1 MRMKTRRRIYP
12 TRGGRRPGGRITLF
26 RQDIPAAKFTAL
38 AVHDR
43 YCLLLMGHIHDELS
57 WLQRITYIAS
67 RSEPGTSREENS
79 ANLMQVLLVSR
90 LFLGKLHEFYVVF
103 RDVPALRLFV
113 EAHYSTTPGA
123 GTQKVGEIEAA
134 FNSHAWLRTA
144 RNQSFLHYPTLGQAT
159 TTLED
164 PKVVWDLEV
173 LHGRNTANTMYPTA
187 DVFANMHWFK
197 IANPQDAMGGLA
209 GALDAAKG
217 LAALVMQTL
226 EQTIG
231 NFVHQNLQDLSNHEV
246 VRLPVRD
253 SIHDVRINYFMNVEP
268 RRK

>member
-1 MRMKTRRRIYP
+1 MRMKARRRMYP
-12 TRGGRRPGGRITLF
+12 TRGGRRSGGTITLF
-26 RQDIPAAKFTAL
+26 RQDIPVAKFTAL
-38 AVHDR
+38 SIQDR

-57 WLQRITYIAS
+57 WLQRMAYIAS
-67 RSEPGTSREENS
+67 RSEPGSSREANS
-79 ANLMQVLLVSR
+79 ANMMQALLVSR

-123 GTQKVGEIEAA
+123 GAVKVADIEAS
-134 FNSHAWLRTA
+134 FNSHVWLRTA

-159 TTLED
+159 PTLED
-164 PKVVWDLEV
+164 PNVVWDLEII
-173 LHGRNTANTMYPTA
+173 HGRKTANTMYPTA
-187 DVFANMHWFK
+187 DVFANLHWFK

-217 LAALVMQTL
+217 LALLVMQTL

-231 NFVHQNLQDLSNHEV
+231 NFVHRNLQDLSSHEV
-246 VRLPVRD
+246 IRLPVRD
-253 SIHDVRINYFMNVEP
+253 SIYDVRIDYFMNVEP
-268 RRK
+268 RRA